1 MGIELEGV
9 FSQFC
14 GVAMVLSRHLLI
26 MSRHLLTLAR
36 LRSQV
41 EVVLPSQR
49 QRIMNHFNLP
59 VFLLTLLITSQAKAQ
74 LAIDNSQTASAL
86 VQNVLLG
93 GGVAVSNITFNGST
107 GNAVYEQLSAF
118 NSSNANVGIN
128 NGVFMATG
136 GTQVAFGPNNYD
148 NAEAPI
154 AFSNTDP
161 DLQTLANGEMINDA
175 AVLEFDFI
183 PSGSQVSFN
192 FVFASEEYLE
202 FVDQFND
209 VFGFFLSGPG
219 INGSFSNG
227 AVNIA
232 LIPGTSTPVSINTLN
247 NFDYP
252 QYYVDNGDGYSFP
265 FDSDPYYIQFDGLT
279 TSITASAT
287 VQCGQQY
294 HIKLAVGD
302 ALDTYYDSG
311 VFLQANA
318 FSSPTMDVSVT
329 PDLNLPCSGSVDISI
344 LNVTGGILPYSYE
357 WSYGGNVIST
367 DQTITVDQGQNGTY
381 TATVTDGCGG
391 TMQEQVIVGAP
402 VSPAITLSLT
412 PDLNL
417 PCNGTADIAVLN
429 LAGGTPPFTQTWSYN
444 GSVVANGANY
454 TVPNNAPGTYTM
466 SVTDGCGGSMQG
478 DVVVGSPVSP
488 AITLNLT
495 PDLNLP
501 CNGTADIAVL
511 NLAGGTPPF
520 TQTWS
525 YNGTVVSNG
534 ASYSVPNN
542 APGTYTVTVSDDCGG
557 SMQGNVVVGAP
568 LSPPINMTLTSD
580 VELTCVGSV
589 ELNVISISGGTPPL
603 SYSWSLNGA
612 VVGTA
617 QNIQV
622 TAAQAGTYTLTVSD
636 DCGGSQQGTVTVS
649 VPPPAALDITV
660 TDDLYLL
667 CQGELEL
674 SVLSVSG
681 GIEPYTYNWVM
692 NGSTVSTTSTALVSN
707 GDQGTYQVTVNDACN
722 AVGIAAI
729 VVSPPDVDP
738 IVVVVPS
745 DFTVNCY
752 GGNAFLYAT
761 SITGGDG
768 QYFYAWSDA
777 SGTVIGN
784 GASHNVPV
792 TEEAT
797 YTLTVIDN
805 CSGSASGSITVHA
818 PEQLG
823 VDLPHTVWA
832 CEGGSATLLA
842 EPTGGSGT
850 GTYSYLWS
858 PSNETTEAMIVYPL
872 GDTTFTVQ
880 VTDGCGDVVS
890 DNVTV
895 RVEIPVVTIYAT
907 NIEGDEFELH
917 AVCDP
922 DNATYAW
929 DFSSGGSAFGNPVV
943 NTFADQDEYWATVT
957 ATTTTGCSDV
967 DSVFITPASQIF
979 FPNAFTPNG
988 DGINDGWG
996 PVGYKVQSLTYTIF
1010 DRWGAPVFTANSP
1023 DEKWDG
1029 SLGNGDL
1036 APTGVYVYKF
1046 IASGERIRVR
1056 EGIGSVTLLG
1066 QDIANK

>member
-1 MGIELEGV
+1 MA
-9 FSQFC
+9 C
-14 GVAMVLSRHLLI
+14 HLLDP
-26 MSRHLLTLAR
+26 AR
-36 LRSQV
+36 FRSSTA
-41 EVVLPSQR
+41 VVLRSQR
-49 QRIMNHFNLP
+49 QRIMNHYNLP
-59 VFLLTLLITSQAKAQ
+59 VLFLTLLLTSQGNAQ
-74 LAIDNSQTASAL
+74 LVIDNSQTATAL

-93 GGVAVSNITFNGST
+93 GGVAVSNITFNGNS

-118 NSSNANVGIN
+118 NSANANVGIN
-128 NGVFMATG
+128 NGVFMASG
-136 GTQVAFGPNNYD
+136 GTQVAIGPNNFD

-154 AFSNTDP
+154 AWSTTDP
-161 DLQTLANGEMINDA
+161 DLQSLANGEMINDA

-183 PSGSQVSFN
+183 PSGSQISFN

-252 QYYVDNGDGYSFP
+252 QYYVDNGDGFSFP
-265 FDSDPYYIQFDGLT
+265 FNSDDYYIQFDGLT
-279 TSITASAT
+279 TSIAATAT

-344 LNVTGGILPYSYE
+344 LNVTGGIPPYTYE
-357 WSYGGNVIST
+357 WSFGGNAIST
-367 DQTITVDQGQNGTY
+367 DQTITVGPGQNGTY

-402 VSPAITLSLT
+402 VSPAIVLNLT

-417 PCNGTADIAVLN
+417 PCSGTVDIAVLN
-429 LAGGTPPFTQTWSYN
+429 LAGGTPPLTQTWSYN
-444 GSVVANGANY
+444 GSVVANGASY

-466 SVTDGCGGSMQG
+466 TVNDGCGGSMQG

-488 AITLNLT
+488 AIILNLT

-501 CNGTADIAVL
+501 CSGTVDIAVL
-511 NLAGGTPPF
+511 NLTGGTPPF

-525 YNGTVVSNG
+525 YNGSAVANG
-534 ASYSVPNN
+534 ASYTVPNN
-542 APGTYTVTVSDDCGG
+542 APGTYTMTVNDGCGG
-557 SMQGNVVVGAP
+557 SMQSDVVVGAP
-568 LSPPINMTLTSD
+568 VSPPINMTLTSD

-589 ELNVISISGGTPPL
+589 ELDVLSISGGTPPF
-603 SYSWSLNGA
+603 SYSWSLNGT
-612 VVGTA
+612 VVGTT

-622 TAAQAGTYTLTVSD
+622 EAAQAGTYTLTVSD
-636 DCGGSQQGTVTVS
+636 DCGGSQQGTVIVS
-649 VPPPAALDITV
+649 VAPPAILDVTV
-660 TDDLYLL
+660 TGDLYLP
-667 CQGELEL
+667 CQGEVDLA
-674 SVLSVSG
+674 VLSVTG
-681 GIEPYTYNWVM
+681 GIEPYTYSWSM
-692 NGSTVSTTSTALVSN
+692 NGSVVSTAVNVIVAN
-707 GDQGTYQVTVNDACN
+707 GDQGTYQVTVNDACSAVEN
-722 AVGIAAI
+722 ASV

-738 IVVVVPS
+738 IEVVIPS
-745 DFTVNCY
+745 DVTVNCF
-752 GGNAFLYAT
+752 GGNATLFAT

-768 QYFYAWSDA
+768 QYSYTWFDA
-777 SGTVIGN
+777 SGTVLGN
-784 GASHNVPV
+784 GSTLIVPV
-792 TEEAT
+792 TEDAT
-797 YTLTVIDN
+797 YTVAVIDN
-805 CSGSASGSITVHA
+805 CSGSANASVTVHA

-823 VDLPHTVWA
+823 VNLPHTVWA
-832 CEGGSATLLA
+832 CEAGSATLLA

-850 GTYSYLWS
+850 GTYTYLWT
-858 PSNETTEAMIVYPL
+858 PSNETTDAIIVYPL
-872 GDTTFTVQ
+872 GDTTFTVV
-880 VTDGCGDVVS
+880 VTDGCGAVVS
-890 DNVTV
+890 DLVHV
-895 RVEIPVVTIYAT
+895 RVEIPVVTIYTT

-922 DNATYAW
+922 DNASYAW
-929 DFSSGGSAFGNPVV
+929 EFSSGGPAFGNPVV

-957 ATTTTGCSDV
+957 ATTANGCMDV

-988 DGINDGWG
+988 DGINDGFG
-996 PVGYKVQSLTYTIF
+996 PVGYKVESLTYTIF
-1010 DRWGAPVFTANSP
+1010 DRWGAPVFTANAP
-1023 DEKWDG
+1023 DQKWDG
-1029 SLGNGDL
+1029 RFGNGDF
-1036 APTGVYVYKF
+1036 APTGVYIYKF
-1046 IASGERIRVR
+1046 IAAGERIRVR

-1066 QDIANK
+1066 QDIADK